1 MMIDLNKLKAACL
14 ARGDLPDACKGCP
27 ANDNNTT
34 GPVYGSDYT
43 SFPRCKLLC
52 PRAWNIATIEN
63 AAHQFLCEQAPAPAP
78 APKCSKCKYSQFHY
92 GRLWCYLPDIT
103 NMGDTITPVTVLF
116 DNSCNWFQPSAQYE
130 TEFTPT
136 EQA

>member
-1 MMIDLNKLKAACL
+1 MKIDLNKLKAACL

-43 SFPRCKLLC
+43 SYPRCKLLC
-52 PRAWNIATIEN
+52 PRAWNIATIEK
-63 AAHQFLCEQAPAPAP
+63 AAHQFLCEQAPASNDA
-78 APKCSKCKYSQFHY
+78 
-92 GRLWCYLPDIT
+92 
-103 NMGDTITPVTVLF
+103 
-116 DNSCNWFQPSAQYE
+116 
-130 TEFTPT
+130 EFTPT

>member
-14 ARGDLPDACKGCP
+14 SRGDLPDACNGCP

-52 PRAWNIATIEN
+52 PRAWNIDTIE
-63 AAHQFLCEQAPAPAP
+63 AAAKQLLDHMSNEPAPA
-78 APKCSKCKYSQFHY
+78 CSRCRYSKYSD
-92 GRLWCYLPDIT
+92 GRLWCHKTRRYT
-103 NMGDTITPVTVLF
+103 VKPVVVLF
-116 DNSCNWFQPSAQYE
+116 GYSCNEFMPMPEHIFE
-130 TEFTPT
+130 TEYM
-136 EQA
+136 EQAE